1 MTECMSGASIER
13 VEREVFRLV
22 ASRFAVEEARLHRDL
37 LLFDDLGADSMQ
49 LVELVSAIQD
59 TFGIEVPSIQ
69 DRPLRTLGDV
79 IGAIE
84 ERVS

>member
-1 MTECMSGASIER
+1 MSGASSER

-22 ASRFAVEEARLHRDL
+22 ASRFAIEEARLHRDL
-37 LLFDDLGADSMQ
+37 LLFDDLGADSLQ

-59 TFGIEVPSIQ
+59 TFGIEVPSLQ

-79 IGAIE
+79 IGAIQ